1 MQYSLSTLKKKA
13 NDAGYSFQEGY
24 QRYNRKGWGY
34 VPATDGDRAVGYQ
47 IFDYQSGFL
56 VYPSYNDIHDH
67 ALELDEAVTL
77 LKELCA
83 ARGVT
88 F

>member
-24 QRYNRKGWGY
+24 QRYIRKGWGY
-34 VPATDGDRAVGYQ
+34 V
-47 IFDYQSGFL
+47 L

-67 ALELDEAVTL
+67 ALELEEAVTL

>member
-1 MQYSLSTLKKKA
+1 MQYSLSTLKKKT

-34 VPATDGDRAVGYQ
+34 VPATDGDRVVGYQ
-47 IFDYQSGFL
+47 IFDYIPHTTIFT
-56 VYPSYNDIHDH
+56 I
-67 ALELDEAVTL
+67 TL
-77 LKELCA
+77 WSLKKRL
-83 ARGVT
+83 R

>member
-34 VPATDGDRAVGYQ
+34 VPATDGDRVVGYQ

-56 VYPSYNDIHDH
+56 VYLSLIHI
-67 ALELDEAVTL
+67 
-77 LKELCA
+77 
-83 ARGVT
+83 
-88 F
+88 

>member
-34 VPATDGDRAVGYQ
+34 VPATDGDRVVGYQ
-47 IFDYQSGFL
+47 ILTISQAFWYIPHTTIFT
-56 VYPSYNDIHDH
+56 I
-67 ALELDEAVTL
+67 TL
-77 LKELCA
+77 WSLKKRL
-83 ARGVT
+83 R

>member
-13 NDAGYSFQEGY
+13 NEAGYSLQKGY
-24 QRYNRKGWGY
+24 QRYMYNGWGY
-34 VPATDGDRAVGYQ
+34 RRTTSGERIVGYQ
-47 IFDYQSGFL
+47 IFDYRSGL
-56 VYPSYNDIHDH
+56 MVHPSYNDIHDH
-67 ALELDEAVTL
+67 ALELKEAVTL